1 MSYQDFCINKLIQ
14 EIIPGMVEDF
24 KTKSLTVN
32 EAEIE
37 QWISNKHYTGSA
49 SFAEIKIFKEPY
61 YSKTARMILFTF
73 KYHRNEV
80 PIGFPKFAIITVLD
94 HNNKSEAGYY
104 ILERRSN
111 DSWQILICDDK
122 LDCDYSSIADCGT
135 VEEFANAVKDL
146 IYKRNRTLRL
156 NVKNS
161 GEMYLEYRD
170 NNTSKDWR
178 PLYINGNQW
187 HFKYAML
194 VPFSYLIHDEYLLY
208 TEDGRFTLEYNG
220 EWQSFK
226 IEPYTCSCS
235 TGNLWDDTDIG
246 DDIDDI
252 IEASHT
258 ELFLRLKRNSIYA
271 FGFGDYPPQVVKM
284 MAKLNQPEKSYIESF
299 SRYRQRGD
307 LSRAVCCYLLWML
320 TQYVPKC
327 LDNVVY
333 FEKFKADTNA
343 DDEFEYFAEKLCS
356 NIESILPE
364 SLNEIQPLPF
374 NKIRALTL
382 NLLKLLYRLS
392 TIINGKEAEISDLMN
407 QNEFERFPKVLECH
421 WVLKRHLSLYSGNIP
436 NINRILVPDFLA
448 ESVAYE
454 KGCFSDITPDR
465 YYEPDRFMSEYHK
478 TILKHFNDALRSWD
492 IVYIAYW
499 WSLLAW
505 DKLQGY
511 SSDGEVEDDIRIGE
525 SENGTKVFERLKY
538 FDKNLKRRDENLIPI
553 LSLAYYREDEC
564 ICYEDLL
571 TVAVRQ
577 LEYLY

>member
-1 MSYQDFCINKLIQ
+1 
-14 EIIPGMVEDF
+14 
-24 KTKSLTVN
+24 
-32 EAEIE
+32 
-37 QWISNKHYTGSA
+37 
-49 SFAEIKIFKEPY
+49 
-61 YSKTARMILFTF
+61 
-73 KYHRNEV
+73 
-80 PIGFPKFAIITVLD
+80 
-94 HNNKSEAGYY
+94 
-104 ILERRSN
+104 
-111 DSWQILICDDK
+111 
-122 LDCDYSSIADCGT
+122 
-135 VEEFANAVKDL
+135 
-146 IYKRNRTLRL
+146 
-156 NVKNS
+156 
-161 GEMYLEYRD
+161 MYLEYRD

-208 TEDGRFTLEYNG
+208 TEDGTFTLEYNG

-307 LSRAVCCYLLWML
+307 LPRAVCCYLLWML
-320 TQYVPKC
+320 TKYVPIC

-454 KGCFSDITPDR
+454 KGCFPDITPDR

-478 TILKHFNDALRSWD
+478 IILKHFNDALWSWD
-492 IVYIAYW
+492 IVYMAYW

-505 DKLQGY
+505 DKLKRY
-511 SSDGEVEDDIRIGE
+511 SSEEEIDDDIRIGE
-525 SENGTKVFERLKY
+525 SENGTKMFERLKY
-538 FDKNLKRRDENLIPI
+538 FDKNVKRRDEKLIPV